1 MEEKIYTTIA
11 SFRKFLSFFH
21 LIFISF
27 AFLPTIQA
35 QQQTASVQ
43 GKILNESGNPIPF
56 ANVHLK
62 DRSKG
67 ALTDEEGLFAI
78 DQVPAGKYLLV
89 ISHLGYRTKEIQIKL
104 ENGQTLSVPPVRLSE
119 NGSDL
124 QEFTVTDSKVNPM
137 ANKRTDYVARMPLDN
152 LENPQVYN
160 VVTKELIQEQVI
172 TNVGETLRNAPG
184 VVPVVYPSGGFGTTF
199 RGFNI
204 GINARNG
211 METTTGRSSVDIAN
225 VERIEIVKGPSGTL
239 FGGNVSSFG
248 GVVNL
253 VTKKPIEA
261 NKTEVSYTTGS
272 YNLHRITADINK
284 PLNKDNTVLFRLNA
298 AVHQEKSFLDYGFY
312 NAYLISPSLLYKASD
327 RLTFTLDAE
336 LLNVN
341 STRNLYNRYAPQSG
355 ITSPEDLKLDY
366 KKTLYHHD
374 ADAETSTSKIF
385 AEAKYR
391 LTENW
396 TSTTLLSFVGEDVD
410 HSYQYYAT
418 WLSPTTAT
426 RNAGDWNSIY
436 NNYTNIQENINGE
449 FATGNIKHKVL
460 IGASYRLFQSR
471 SESGATGIIDT
482 VDVTE
487 DFLPLR
493 RQDIDPHLVP
503 GYWPGWNTVNTHT
516 LSGYAT
522 DVIAW
527 TDRLSTMLSLR
538 VDYFDRKEQGGAE
551 GFQQTALSPKL
562 GVVYQVVK
570 DQVSVFGNYMNG
582 FQNQAPRMQPDGSQ
596 LVLDPVYAV
605 QSEGGIKAE
614 VFDKRLSATFSYYH
628 ISIDNAIR
636 MNTDGFA
643 LQDGEQVSKG
653 FDIELIANPI
663 PGLNVISGYA
673 FNDNRIVKTSDE
685 AIEGNKATDAP
696 ENIVNFWASYTL
708 QHKLKGLGFGFGGN
722 YVDKSYMFSDNI
734 FTIPAY
740 TVLNT
745 SAFYD
750 QPKWRA
756 SVKLNNLTNEKY
768 WTIWGV
774 PQAPTNFAANLTLR
788 F

>member
-1 MEEKIYTTIA
+1 MKNYLYNLMIRDKKSLAKCLLILITFS
-11 SFRKFLSFFH
+11 SFST
-21 LIFISF
+21 
-27 AFLPTIQA
+27 AQA
-35 QQQTASVQ
+35 QQNSATIQ
-43 GKILNESGNPIPF
+43 GKILNQGGQPLPF

-62 DRSKG
+62 NQNKG
-67 ALTDEEGLFAI
+67 ALTDEEGLFSI
-78 DQVPAGKYLLV
+78 DQVSAGKYLLV
-89 ISHLGYRTKEIQIKL
+89 ISHLGYTTKEIQIKL
-104 ENGQTLSVPPVRLSE
+104 ENGQALSVPAVRLPE

-124 QEFTVTDSKVNPM
+124 QEFTVTDSKVNPL
-137 ANKRTDYVARMPLDN
+137 ADKRTDYVARMPLEN

-225 VERIEIVKGPSGTL
+225 VERIEILKGPSGTL

-253 VTKKPIEA
+253 VTKKPAEA

-298 AVHQEKSFLDYGFY
+298 AVHKEKSFLDYGFY

-341 STRNLYNRYAPQSG
+341 STRNLYSRYAPGSG
-355 ITSPEDLKLDY
+355 ITSPKDLKVDY
-366 KKTLYHHD
+366 RKAFFHHD
-374 ADAETSTSKIF
+374 ADAETSSTKIF

-391 LTENW
+391 LSENW
-396 TSTTLLSFVGEDVD
+396 TSSTLLSFVGEDVD

-418 WLSPTTAT
+418 WLSPTRAA
-426 RNAGDWNSIY
+426 RSAGNWHSIY

-449 FATGNIKHKVL
+449 FTTGNIKHKVL

-471 SESGATGIIDT
+471 SESGTTGNLDT
-482 VDVTE
+482 VDVTK

-493 RQDIDPHLVP
+493 RQNIEPHIVS
-503 GYWPGWNTVNTHT
+503 GQWPGWNTVNTHT

-605 QSEGGIKAE
+605 QSEGGIKTEA
-614 VFDKRLSATFSYYH
+614 FDKRLSATFSYYH

-643 LQDGEQVSKG
+643 VQDGEQVSKG

-663 PGLNVISGYA
+663 PGLNVMAGYA
-673 FNDNRIVKTSDE
+673 YNDNRIVKTSDE
-685 AIEGNKATDAP
+685 SIEGNKATDAP
-696 ENIVNFWASYTL
+696 ENMVNFWASYTL

-722 YVDKSYMFSDNI
+722 YVGKSYMFSDNI
-734 FTIPAY
+734 FSIPAY

-750 QPKWRA
+750 QAKWRA

-774 PQAPTNFAANLTLR
+774 AQAPTNFAANLTLR

>member
-1 MEEKIYTTIA
+1 MEDKLYTTT
-11 SFRKFLSFFH
+11 SFRKSLGLFI
-21 LIFISF
+21 LICISF
-27 AFLPTIQA
+27 AFLQTIQA
-35 QQQTASVQ
+35 QQQNSSIH
-43 GKILNESGNPIPF
+43 GRILNESGQPVPF
-56 ANVHLK
+56 ANVYLK
-62 DRSKG
+62 DQDKG
-67 ALTDEEGLFAI
+67 ELTNEEGFFSI
-78 DQVPAGKYLLV
+78 DKLSSGDYLLV
-89 ISHLGYRTKEIQIKL
+89 VSHLGFAKREIKIKL
-104 ENGQTLSVPPVRLSE
+104 SDGQTLKIPDFKLRE
-119 NGSDL
+119 NNSDL

-160 VVTKELIQEQVI
+160 VVTKELMQEQVI
-172 TNVGETLRNAPG
+172 TDVGETMRNAPG

-225 VERIEIVKGPSGTL
+225 VERIEVLKGPSGTL

-248 GVVNL
+248 GVINL
-253 VTKKPIEA
+253 VTKKPEEA

-272 YNLHRITADINK
+272 YNLQRITADINK

-298 AVHQEKSFLDYGFY
+298 AVHKEKSFLDYGFY
-312 NAYLISPSLLYKASD
+312 DTYLISPSLLYKASD
-327 RLTFTLDAE
+327 RLTFALDAE

-341 STRNLYNRYAPQSG
+341 STRNLYSRYAQESG

-366 KKTLYHHD
+366 RKALFHHD
-374 ADAETSTSKIF
+374 ADAETSSTKIF
-385 AEAKYR
+385 AEVKYR
-391 LTENW
+391 LSENW

-418 WLSPTTAT
+418 WLSPTMAA
-426 RNAGDWNSIY
+426 RNSGNWNSIY

-460 IGASYRLFQSR
+460 VGASYRLFQGR
-471 SESGATGIIDT
+471 SESGSTNNIDT
-482 VDVTE
+482 VDVTKA
-487 DFLPLR
+487 FLPLR
-493 RQDIDPHLVP
+493 RQDIDPLLVS
-503 GYWPGWNTVNTHT
+503 GHWPGWNMVNTHT

-522 DVIAW
+522 DVISW

-636 MNTDGFA
+636 MNTEGFA

-663 PGLNVISGYA
+663 LGLNVIAGYA
-673 FNDNRIVKTSDE
+673 YNDNRIVKTSNE
-685 AIEGNKATDAP
+685 SIEGNKATDAP
-696 ENIVNFWASYTL
+696 EDIVNFWVSYTM

-740 TVLNT
+740 TVLNA

-756 SVKLNNLTNEKY
+756 GVKLNNLTNEKY
-768 WTIWGV
+768 WAIWGV

>member
-1 MEEKIYTTIA
+1 MEDKLYTTT
-11 SFRKFLSFFH
+11 SFRKSLG
-21 LIFISF
+21 LFILLCIGF
-27 AFLPTIQA
+27 AFLQTTQA
-35 QQQTASVQ
+35 QQQNSSIH
-43 GKILNESGNPIPF
+43 GRILNESGQPVPF
-56 ANVHLK
+56 ANVLLK
-62 DRSKG
+62 DQSKG
-67 ALTDEEGLFAI
+67 ELADEEGFFSI
-78 DQVPAGKYLLV
+78 DKLSSGDYLLV
-89 ISHLGYRTKEIQIKL
+89 VSHLGFAKREIKIKL
-104 ENGQTLSVPPVRLSE
+104 SAGQTLKIPDIKLRE

-160 VVTKELIQEQVI
+160 VVTKELMQEQVI
-172 TNVGETLRNAPG
+172 MDVGETMRNAPG

-225 VERIEIVKGPSGTL
+225 VERIEVLKGPSGTL

-248 GVVNL
+248 GVINL
-253 VTKKPIEA
+253 VTKKPEEA

-272 YNLHRITADINK
+272 YNLQRITADINK
-284 PLNKDNTVLFRLNA
+284 PLNKENTVLFRLNA
-298 AVHQEKSFLDYGFY
+298 AVHKEKSFLDYGY
-312 NAYLISPSLLYKASD
+312 YDAYLISPSLLYKASD

-336 LLNVN
+336 FLNVN
-341 STRNLYNRYAPQSG
+341 STRNLYSRYAPESG
-355 ITSPEDLKLDY
+355 ITGPEDLKLDY
-366 KKTLYHHD
+366 RKALFHHD
-374 ADAETSTSKIF
+374 ADAETSSTKIF

-391 LTENW
+391 FSENW

-418 WLSPTTAT
+418 WLSPTIAA
-426 RNAGDWNSIY
+426 RNSGNWNSIY

-460 IGASYRLFQSR
+460 IGASYRLFQAR
-471 SESGATGIIDT
+471 SESGSTNNIDT
-482 VDVTE
+482 VDVTK

-493 RQDIDPHLVP
+493 RQDIDPLLVS
-503 GYWPGWNTVNTHT
+503 GHWPGWNTVNTHT

-522 DVIAW
+522 DVISW

-605 QSEGGIKAE
+605 QSEGGIKTE

-636 MNTDGFA
+636 INTDGFA

-663 PGLNVISGYA
+663 PGLNVIAGYA
-673 FNDNRIVKTSDE
+673 YNDNRIVKTSDE
-685 AIEGNKATDAP
+685 SIEGNKATDAP
-696 ENIVNFWASYTL
+696 EDIVNFWISYTM

-774 PQAPTNFAANLTLR
+774 PQAPTNFAASLALR